1 MDLLHRPSQRRGPR
15 RGRVGRAAV
24 FGPFG
29 DDGRRNDAGAE
40 GVRAESPAP
49 RVALGRCAG
58 ACQRRFGGAAAPS
71 ITLSFDLLCGRRR
84 ARGRGR
90 RVALSAMGAVLRQ
103 LGSQRCHRLCV
114 HRHGGRFR
122 VEGAPR
128 YAAGSRC
135 GHRAGAASDRLGGPR
150 APRRCPPRARRARA
164 AHVPRGESHGDSLE
178 DSLRRGRLQLCHW
191 GREGC
196 PRAIRPRA
204 LRGAHRCAPRR
215 RDRSCCSHAV
225 VGARARAAH

>member
-1 MDLLHRPSQRRGPR
+1 MTSTSSSWYSTSAFSYLPRWELSRYNGADDVAQGGNVGVGEQGSAKDRATDSAAAGKERRPAVLRNFDISYIGVCVPQIWIYCIAHRSDGALGEVALGVP
-15 RGRVGRAAV
+15 AV

-90 RVALSAMGAVLRQ
+90 RVALSAMGALFFAS
-103 LGSQRCHRLCV
+103 LG
-114 HRHGGRFR
+114 
-122 VEGAPR
+122 AK
-128 YAAGSRC
+128 
-135 GHRAGAASDRLGGPR
+135 
-150 APRRCPPRARRARA
+150 
-164 AHVPRGESHGDSLE
+164 ESS
-178 DSLRRGRLQLCHW
+178 
-191 GREGC
+191 
-196 PRAIRPRA
+196 PV
-204 LRGAHRCAPRR
+204 
-215 RDRSCCSHAV
+215 CSSPW
-225 VGARARAAH
+225 R

>member
-150 APRRCPPRARRARA
+150 APRRCPPPCPQGARRA
-164 AHVPRGESHGDSLE
+164 
-178 DSLRRGRLQLCHW
+178 
-191 GREGC
+191 
-196 PRAIRPRA
+196 
-204 LRGAHRCAPRR
+204 
-215 RDRSCCSHAV
+215 CST
-225 VGARARAAH
+225 R